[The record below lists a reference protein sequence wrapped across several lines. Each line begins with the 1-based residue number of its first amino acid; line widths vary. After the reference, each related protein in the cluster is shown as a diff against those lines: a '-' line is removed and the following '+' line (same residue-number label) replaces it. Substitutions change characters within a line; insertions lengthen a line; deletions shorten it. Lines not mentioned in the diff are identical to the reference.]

1 MSLVSIDD
9 QRVSEPGA
17 SEQPATPTDPA
28 KQSVEELFEQPF
40 EPQWMRDRRLAEAEA
55 FEEGVTL
62 GVRKAWDRAAAMS
75 RARIAAKFPGKKRV
89 DQG

>member
-1 MSLVSIDD
+1 MLDVK
-9 QRVSEPGA
+9 QEGA
-17 SEQPATPTDPA
+17 EQPATPTDPA

-55 FEEGVTL
+55 LEHGVTI

-75 RARIAAKFPGKKRV
+75 RQRINDKFPSKKRV
-89 DQG
+89 QQDSGNNS